1 MKKPMAMIFKI
12 ISIVYMIRKMKS
24 MSSAYL
30 VIMPTSLSR
39 ARTSEFTTM
48 TTKMILSNRE
58 SVTI

>member
-48 TTKMILSNRE
+48 TTKMILSKRE